1 VADGL
6 AVRPPVR
13 CPDSR
18 GFVPGQQFV
27 DTDEIVA
34 IEKAFCREHC
44 WIARAKALLMGW
56 TWLATDEQLKTICE
70 QMRAVTFSPALRRPC
85 DASGMGRA
93 EGEIIIADPWTWC
106 AEEITW
112 MDARNGRSRQ
122 APKQRPEATGPAAG
136 SLEDPGTGM
145 VLPRQLVR

>member
-93 EGEIIIADPWTWC
+93 EGEIIIAGPWTWC
-106 AEEITW
+106 AEEITSGTLTLEPASAG
-112 MDARNGRSRQ
+112 ARVGDHLDGRQER
-122 APKQRPEATGPAAG
+122 TI
-136 SLEDPGTGM
+136 
-145 VLPRQLVR
+145 